1 VTPLGGATATIPA
14 YGRGTDQNG
23 DGTVASTEGSS
34 ATGAAAAQSSR
45 DALRQTAADVMT
57 LVRSVGTTAEGS
69 AGTADLA
76 GEDVTY
82 FGQSFGGIYGTM
94 VTGADPT
101 VARSVLNVP
110 GGPITEIAR
119 LSPAFRSLTT
129 ASLEA
134 AGLLNSDDPTRDY
147 FQEQLPL
154 RGQGPVTVT
163 VPGAVEI
170 QEFLARSTW
179 LSRPGSPETFAP
191 LIEPERA
198 LFQIAFG
205 DQTVPSPTSYTVID
219 AGDLWSRTSLYRND
233 RTPQAALNPHA
244 FLLDLRNFP
253 KAAIQGQTQ
262 VASFLGRGQVV
273 DPDQGGNV
281 WEVPI
286 SDPALLLPL
295 NSAQPAVRP

>member
-1 VTPLGGATATIPA
+1 
-14 YGRGTDQNG
+14 
-23 DGTVASTEGSS
+23 
-34 ATGAAAAQSSR
+34 
-45 DALRQTAADVMT
+45 
-57 LVRSVGTTAEGS
+57 
-69 AGTADLA
+69 
-76 GEDVTY
+76 
-82 FGQSFGGIYGTM
+82 
-94 VTGADPT
+94 
-101 VARSVLNVP
+101 VLNVP
-110 GGPITEIAR
+110 GGPVTEIAR
-119 LSPAFRSLTT
+119 LSPAFRPLTT

-205 DQTVPSPTSYTVID
+205 DQTVPNPTSYTVID

-233 RTPQAALNPHA
+233 RTPQAGTNPHG
-244 FLLDLRNFP
+244 FLLDLATFSV
-253 KAAIQGQTQ
+253 AAVQGQTQ
-262 VASFLGRGQVV
+262 VAAFLGRGEVV
-273 DPDQGGNV
+273 DPDPGGDV

-295 NSAQPAVRP
+295 NYEQPALRP

>member
-1 VTPLGGATATIPA
+1 
-14 YGRGTDQNG
+14 
-23 DGTVASTEGSS
+23 
-34 ATGAAAAQSSR
+34 
-45 DALRQTAADVMT
+45 MT
-57 LVRSVGTTAEGS
+57 LVRSLGGTDVDGDRAP
-69 AGTADLA
+69 DLS
-76 GEDVTY
+76 GQGVTY

-94 VTGADPT
+94 LTGVDPAI
-101 VARSVLNVP
+101 ARSVLDVP
-110 GGPITEIAR
+110 GGPISEIAR

-129 ASLEA
+129 ASLQA
-134 AGLLNSDDPTRDY
+134 AGLLNSTDATRNH
-147 FQEQLPL
+147 FQEQMPL
-154 RGQGPVTVT
+154 RGEGPVTVT
-163 VPGAVEI
+163 APGAVAI
-170 QEFLARSTW
+170 QEYLARSTW

-191 LIEPERA
+191 LIDAQRV
-198 LFQIAFG
+198 LVQVAFG
-205 DQTVPSPTSYTVID
+205 DRTVPNPTSYTLVD

-295 NSAQPAVRP
+295 NFPQPALRS